1 MSELKTIK
9 LDEGKL
15 EFEIDPAVMDDVDVI
30 EMLGNVQTEPL
41 AIVKL
46 LKTILGEET
55 YKTVKAHYVEKN
67 GRMSVTKDLPE
78 VLSAV
83 FEAFPKSQA

>member
-15 EFEIDPAVMDDVDVI
+15 EFQIDPAVMDDVDVI
-30 EMLGNVQTEPL
+30 EMLGDVQTEPL

-46 LKTILGEET
+46 LKAVLGEET
-55 YKTVKAHYVEKN
+55 YKTVKAHYAKEH

-83 FEAFPKSQA
+83 FEVFPKSQA